1 MDRNEFAAELRRMA
15 GNNGINFLK
24 EDQLLQVMSND
35 IAAGADF
42 INIIPSFADKNT
54 FLLINTRSVIAVKSG
69 MRGPKVVWSVPV
81 AQIESA
87 RPTRGM
93 FRDYLIDAVRVE
105 ARSGAHDFR
114 VGFFNPHY
122 EMHKA
127 ELAQGNSEVAA
138 NEITSATSVQRTA
151 ASPRP
156 TTGTH
161 ASDEPPNALAK
172 QLRGFILSLPLLTGA
187 DSVGKPFGEGLG
199 LEGAMSLLS
208 QSFNSVEILRRAGE
222 MMAITIIGATGEGRI
237 TPDDVNNVMGVSNIR
252 DGGLSPDQA
261 AAADGLAG
269 AAYTFLGQLHE
280 SGADMW
286 ELWKKR
292 DDVAGEFL
300 CWHAVAWGRLAALSR
315 VDPIRD
321 GNGTERTLRGRTSD
335 GHEGISRLRPQESQP
350 PTVTSQPPEAPPTR
364 TTGPAVSAG
373 PSIGQILAE
382 WRPAAPD
389 ADLARWREGMTRY
402 GDAPLENRAEMR
414 ASAELM
420 CSALPHYLRGT
431 DITAGTQGTSGELM
445 QTIWNVLV
453 ASLMG
458 NDQTTWDA
466 QVERHM
472 RLALAAARHAGL
484 QPESLGG
491 RGTFNRI
498 FDDKGNQMLMMAA
511 LWEMSTSGPK
521 AFTLQDWF
529 ASAPEDRAWKVP

>member
-24 EDQLLQVMSND
+24 DDQLLQVMSND
-35 IAAGADF
+35 IAAGAHF

-54 FLLINTRSVIAVKSG
+54 FLLINTRSVIAVKAG
-69 MRGPKVVWSVPV
+69 MIGPKVVWSVP
-81 AQIESA
+81 AAEIESA
-87 RPTRGM
+87 RPARHM
-93 FRDYLIDAVRVE
+93 FRDYLIDEVRVE
-105 ARSGAHDFR
+105 TRSGAHDFR
-114 VGFFNPHY
+114 FGFFNPHY
-122 EMHKA
+122 DMHKA
-127 ELAQGNSEVAA
+127 EFAQGNAQVAA
-138 NEITSATSVQRTA
+138 NEIALATNAQPP
-151 ASPRP
+151 ASP
-156 TTGTH
+156 
-161 ASDEPPNALAK
+161 PPAPGPHESHGPPSALAK
-172 QLRGFILSLPLLTGA
+172 QLRRFILSLSLQTRA
-187 DSVGKPFGEGLG
+187 ESVGKPFGEGLG
-199 LEGAMSLLS
+199 LEGAMSLLP
-208 QSFNSVEILRRAGE
+208 QSFDSVGTLRKAGE

-237 TPDDVNNVMGVSNIR
+237 TPDDVNTVMGVSNIR
-252 DGGLSPDQA
+252 DGGLTPDQA

-280 SGADMW
+280 PGANMW

-300 CWHAVAWGRLAALSR
+300 CWHAVAWGRLATLGR
-315 VDPIRD
+315 VDPVRD
-321 GNGTERTLRGRTSD
+321 GDETDSTERARTAD
-335 GHEGISRLRPQESQP
+335 GDEGISRARLHGSQP
-350 PTVTSQPPEAPPTR
+350 PTVTSQPPEALSAR
-364 TTGPAVSAG
+364 TAGHVGSAG
-373 PSIGQILAE
+373 PSVGHILAE
-382 WRPAAPD
+382 WSPGAPE

-420 CSALPHYLRGT
+420 CSALPHYLRGA
-431 DITAGTQGTSGELM
+431 DITAGTHGTSSELV

-498 FDDKGNQMLMMAA
+498 FDDKGNQMLMQAA
-511 LWEMSTSGPK
+511 LWEISTSGPK
-521 AFTLQDWF
+521 AFTLEDWF